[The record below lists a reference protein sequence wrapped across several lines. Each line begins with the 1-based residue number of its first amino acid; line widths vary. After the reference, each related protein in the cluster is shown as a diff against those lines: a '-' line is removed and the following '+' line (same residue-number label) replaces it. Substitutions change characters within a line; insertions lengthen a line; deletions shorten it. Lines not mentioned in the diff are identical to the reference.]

1 MRWWLCHAQHLIITY
16 LLCAITYIVYNFVKY
31 LCREK
36 KKCHLKNL
44 YAVKNINKCKQCA
57 NFFFPGKSHWA
68 MREHRMDPFVSMKL
82 LFLYPSISFF
92 FVLFVVWLFV
102 LCDALSC
109 IGFLSFLSE
118 LSLLSHWDPII
129 NNPSHFNAC
138 TFTVTTILLILRC
151 HKIGHNVGTP
161 CWIVSHFVA
170 LAKCTIPTA
179 HVIFIPIYIYFY
191 VFCMYTIS
199 RKFIES
205 NFVCGNIAYKCDTVA
220 S

>member
-1 MRWWLCHAQHLIITY
+1 MR
-16 LLCAITYIVYNFVKY
+16 K
-31 LCREK
+31 
-36 KKCHLKNL
+36 
-44 YAVKNINKCKQCA
+44 
-57 NFFFPGKSHWA
+57 FFFSREISLSNAWA
-68 MREHRMDPFVSMKL
+68 QNGSIRIYETSLSLSIHL
-82 LFLYPSISFF
+82 LF

>member
-1 MRWWLCHAQHLIITY
+1 
-16 LLCAITYIVYNFVKY
+16 
-31 LCREK
+31 
-36 KKCHLKNL
+36 
-44 YAVKNINKCKQCA
+44 
-57 NFFFPGKSHWA
+57 
-68 MREHRMDPFVSMKL
+68 MREHRMNPFVSMQR

-92 FVLFVVWLFV
+92 SFGLSFVVWLFV

-109 IGFLSFLSE
+109 IVFLSFLSE

-161 CWIVSHFVA
+161 CWTVSHFVS

-179 HVIFIPIYIYFY
+179 HVIFIPIYISIYIY
-191 VFCMYTIS
+191 KCVFCSVCIQYPGNSSKVILCAVTLRTNVIQSHHKSGMLQSHTHGERKKKYKLYGMAWKTASAAFIS
-199 RKFIES
+199 QFRPSKI
-205 NFVCGNIAYKCDTVA
+205 GI
-220 S
+220 